1 MPALT
6 QNTQPPVP
14 RRVLIISPSFPPNN
28 APDMQRVRM
37 SLPHYHENGWEPVVL
52 AVAPETHG
60 GSREEELE
68 ATVPADIR
76 IHRVCAFPVKLARLF
91 GIGNLGL
98 RAWWSLFRAGKKI
111 IREEKID
118 LVFISNTQFV
128 SFTLGRLWLRL
139 TGVPYVIDL
148 QDPWRTD
155 YYEQKGSRKPPG
167 GWKYKLARFQARH
180 LESWSFRKLS
190 GLISVSG
197 QYIDD
202 LGGRY
207 SWFRDIPT
215 ETIIF
220 GASENDL
227 TAVRK
232 KPAQEVDPEHRG
244 LVRLVYT
251 GAAGPIT
258 PHAVNLVFQA
268 LKNFHDKRPDRANRL
283 RLEFH
288 GTSYAPADRAQPTI
302 MPYAERLGVSDLV
315 RETAARMGHLDA
327 LRLQT
332 EAHGLMLLGSADTA
346 YSPSKLY
353 PYFLA
358 GRPMLGLVPHNSVLE
373 KLLQELNCAHLI
385 SFDLDGENSAAVL
398 SLQKFFELALAGFPT
413 GFWPTRNEELFR
425 REYLAPALTARQCAL
440 FDAALAYH
448 QK

>member
-1 MPALT
+1 MPELP
-6 QNTQPPVP
+6 QKTQPPVP
-14 RRVLIISPSFPPNN
+14 RRVLIVSPTFPPNN

-37 SLPHYHENGWEPVVL
+37 SLPHYLENGWEPVVL

-60 GSREEELE
+60 GSHEEELE
-68 ATVPADIR
+68 ATVPANIQ
-76 IHRVCAFPVKLARLF
+76 IHRVRAIPVKLARLF

-111 IREEKID
+111 IREERID

-128 SFTLGRLWLRL
+128 TFTLGRLWLRL

-155 YYEQKGSRKPPG
+155 HYEQKGSRKPPG
-167 GWKYKLARFQARH
+167 GWKYRVARLQARH

-190 GLISVSG
+190 GFVSVSG
-197 QYIDD
+197 EYIED
-202 LGGRY
+202 LRARY
-207 SWFRDIPT
+207 PWFRDIPA

-227 TAVRK
+227 TAARQKTAAV
-232 KPAQEVDPEHRG
+232 VDPENRG
-244 LVRLVYT
+244 LVRLIYT

-288 GTSYAPADRAQPTI
+288 GTSYAPADRAELTI
-302 MPYAERLGVSDLV
+302 IPYAKSHGVNDLV
-315 RETAARMGHLDA
+315 HETAARIGHLDA
-327 LRLQT
+327 LKLQT
-332 EAHGLMLLGSADTA
+332 EAHGLMLLGSIDTA

-358 GRPMLGLVPHNSVLE
+358 RRPMLGLVPRNSVLE

-385 SFDLDGENSAAVL
+385 SFELDGDNSAAVL
-398 SLQKFFELALAGFPT
+398 SLQRFFELALAGFPT
-413 GFWPTRNEELFR
+413 GFWPARNEELFR

-440 FDAALAYH
+440 FHAAAAYH